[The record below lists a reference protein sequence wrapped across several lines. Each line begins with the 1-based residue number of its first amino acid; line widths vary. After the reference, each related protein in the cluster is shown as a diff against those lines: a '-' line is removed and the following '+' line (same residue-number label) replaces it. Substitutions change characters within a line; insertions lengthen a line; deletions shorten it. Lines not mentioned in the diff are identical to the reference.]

1 MKQVLS
7 VLVENQAGVLYKIT
21 GLFARRAFNIESLA
35 VNTTEDETI
44 SRITMIVD
52 SGNNAVEQLEKQLHK
67 LIPVIKV
74 KRFDQEEILGKELVL
89 IKVSASTKTR
99 GDIKNLCEIMGAKMT
114 DISATTMTVEL
125 AESPDRTALFLDMLK
140 PFGILE
146 VAGTGLIALQK
157 GSAYMK

>member
-35 VNTTEDETI
+35 VSVTEDDSI

-52 SGNNAVEQLEKQLHK
+52 SGNNAVEQLEKQLNK

-74 KRFDQEEILGKELVL
+74 KRFEDSEFLGKELIL
-89 IKVSASTKTR
+89 IKVSASVKTR
-99 GDIKNLCEIMGAKMT
+99 GDIKNVCEIMGAKMN
-114 DISATTMTVEL
+114 DITASTMTVEL
-125 AESPDRTALFLDMLK
+125 SDTPERVELFQEMLK

-146 VAGTGLIALQK
+146 VAGTGLIAVQK
-157 GSAYMK
+157 GGTYLK